1 MACTTILVGKNAS
14 YDGST
19 MIARNDDS
27 GAGHYTPKKFVVVH
41 PEEQPRKYKSVIS
54 HVEIDLPDNP
64 MRYTSVPNAVAG
76 EGVWAASG
84 VNEANVGMTAT
95 ETITSNPRV
104 LGADPLVVYQPAE
117 DGKEEVA
124 RGRYCF
130 PGSAIHPPRERGS
143 AETWQHS
150 GAVRNLRDEWN
161 CLPGSGRDLVA
172 GDHRRPSLDCKKSAG

>member
-124 RGRYCF
+124 GGIGEEDIVSLVLPYIHSAREGVQRL
-130 PGSAIHPPRERGS
+130 GSILEQYG
-143 AETWQHS
+143 T
-150 GAVRNLRDEWN
+150 
-161 CLPGSGRDLVA
+161 
-172 GDHRRPSLDCKKSAG
+172 